1 LLFKEFEKWTVFFG
15 RGTFPLGACVEDC
28 AFDSKN
34 RNEPPALQKPEK
46 SNFDSS
52 QRCRRRLLKW
62 CASASWCSARFKC
75 LFAACGAFW
84 ATACSTKRRFSGA
97 HHQFAHNGELQ
108 LVLALAVPFLG
119 VSDFWLGV
127 FEVALTVGTWGN
139 PLAYAIVAVSGEGN
153 ALFVAAKEGPWG
165 KLAEVLLMFVTA
177 PAILTTLVIAIVG
190 FARGN
195 GNGNGNALSNAKK
208 SK

>member
-1 LLFKEFEKWTVFFG
+1 MSASAVEVVRKRQLV
-15 RGTFPLGACVEDC
+15 LGAVQMLVC
-28 AFDSKN
+28 
-34 RNEPPALQKPEK
+34 
-46 SNFDSS
+46 
-52 QRCRRRLLKW
+52 
-62 CASASWCSARFKC
+62 C
-75 LFAACGAFW
+75 LWGFLGDGMLDKKA
-84 ATACSTKRRFSGA
+84 FSGA

-127 FEVALTVGTWGN
+127 FEVALTIGTWGN